1 MPKELVEGE
10 KTNYKG
16 IDSAQPNQNVEE
28 IMRIV
33 QEASRP
39 AEGAKAGGQSVTGT
53 MDLDDDVETDGDVD
67 DVDNS
72 SDFMAN
78 V

>member
-1 MPKELVEGE
+1 MPRELVEGE

-16 IDSAQPNQNVEE
+16 IDSAQPDQSVEE

-33 QEASRP
+33 QEATAP
-39 AEGAKAGGQSVTGT
+39 AERAKAGGQSAEGAE
-53 MDLDDDVETDGDVD
+53 DPDDVETDGDVD
-67 DVDNS
+67 DVDNGT
-72 SDFMAN
+72 DFLEN